1 MINNTLDWIIDKE
14 RVREAFKDF
23 VHALVWES
31 RDIEEGASEEEINE
45 HIDLYV
51 KTKGD
56 GKINDFRN
64 EYMNF
69 LLEVDKKFKIEVYT
83 VVDCDY
89 VFQTKIGELNLEHCE
104 YTNEYGEAM
113 DITISQLGRD
123 QRIMVRVYLR
133 ENSTETLIYTKKNWI
148 NT

>member
-23 VHALVWES
+23 VHALAWES
-31 RDIEEGASEEEINE
+31 KDIDEGASEEEIDE

-51 KTKGD
+51 EMKGD

-69 LLEVDKKFKIEVYT
+69 LLDITKKFKIEIFNF
-83 VVDCDY
+83 DY
-89 VFQTKIGELNLEHCE
+89 EENKPILEHCE

-113 DITISQLGRD
+113 DIVISQLGRD
-123 QRIMVRVYLR
+123 QRIIVRVYLR
-133 ENSTETLIYTKKNWI
+133 KEENFSETLIYTKKNWI
-148 NT
+148 DT

>member
-56 GKINDFRN
+56 GKINDFAIAFF
-64 EYMNF
+64 YLIHAG
-69 LLEVDKKFKIEVYT
+69 LLS
-83 VVDCDY
+83 
-89 VFQTKIGELNLEHCE
+89 EHSMIWGPGCP
-104 YTNEYGEAM
+104 TRS
-113 DITISQLGRD
+113 IR
-123 QRIMVRVYLR
+123 
-133 ENSTETLIYTKKNWI
+133 
-148 NT
+148 